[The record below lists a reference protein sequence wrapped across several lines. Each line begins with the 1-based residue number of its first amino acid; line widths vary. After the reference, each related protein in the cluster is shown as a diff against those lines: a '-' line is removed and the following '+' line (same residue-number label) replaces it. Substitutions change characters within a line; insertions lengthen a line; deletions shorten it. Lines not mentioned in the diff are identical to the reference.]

1 LTRGSDDAAFSNWR
15 ARGLPPP
22 TATGAQEGLQRGS
35 GGHSVVVVVG
45 TTTTWSTGRP
55 CAAAHAV
62 GGGGGGGPIQHTQG
76 MKRNREDVREEGGAL
91 NQQQDWVVALQSPRV
106 ADKVSDDIV
115 RVLSKRRRDAAPG
128 PDTLA
133 FLEDMVQTL
142 RLER

>member
-1 LTRGSDDAAFSNWR
+1 VLLLT
-15 ARGLPPP
+15 L
-22 TATGAQEGLQRGS
+22 L
-35 GGHSVVVVVG
+35 VVVVV
-45 TTTTWSTGRP
+45 
-55 CAAAHAV
+55 V
-62 GGGGGGGPIQHTQG
+62 GPIQHTQG
-76 MKRNREDVREEGGAL
+76 MEHNVEDVREDGGAV

-115 RVLSKRRRDAAPG
+115 RVLLHGPRAAGPE